1 VRADSGGWQLTL
13 GGVFR
18 GCIQSGLTSGYM
30 VAAMLETTGGSTVDR
45 DIDVKYTNLLARQSG
60 GSGFWALQGNVS
72 DLGVVTDAAYTN
84 TKVTDQ
90 AFNVY
95 LTPLA

>member
-1 VRADSGGWQLTL
+1 
-13 GGVFR
+13 
-18 GCIQSGLTSGYM
+18 
-30 VAAMLETTGGSTVDR
+30 
-45 DIDVKYTNLLARQSG
+45 
-60 GSGFWALQGNVS
+60 VS